1 MMVLFQVTY
10 AAILILGDIKEDVV
24 RQDHF
29 GGNFDAESDNEND
42 ANNPERQKT
51 KSEVMSELI
60 SKSKM
65 YKHERQQQH
74 DEDLDEI
81 EALDADLGE
90 LQGLLR
96 SVKPVRQ
103 ERPAR
108 TQEMMSYD
116 AALREM
122 VYDKRSKPT
131 ERTKTEEEIAQ
142 EEMERLQKLE
152 EERSKRMRG
161 ELTGVEEG
169 GDKNRPRREGDD
181 LDDDFVP
188 DEQEADFYGLGKGA
202 LTEKAE
208 ASADE
213 EDGEEQAEND
223 NDEKEDDEDGSD
235 DGFDLARY
243 FTDEEDEIDN
253 PEDDEEDEESE
264 IIPATKRLRLAES
277 SSSQKELAY
286 TFPCPSTFDQLL
298 DILKDVPVSSIPTVI
313 ERIEILHSTKLLMEN
328 REKLEVLTLL
338 YFTNVDLYAYRS
350 QTYTAS
356 CFRRSR
362 IIQNHRRNHRSTT

>member
-1 MMVLFQVTY
+1 M
-10 AAILILGDIKEDVV
+10 LGDIKEDVV

-42 ANNPERQKT
+42 TNNPERQKT

-65 YKHERQQQH
+65 YKHEQH

-161 ELTGVEEG
+161 DLAGVEEG
-169 GDKNRPRREGDD
+169 GDRNRPRREGDD

-202 LTEKAE
+202 LTEEAE
-208 ASADE
+208 ASAE
-213 EDGEEQAEND
+213 EEEEEEGKAEND
-223 NDEKEDDEDGSD
+223 NDEEEEDEDGSD

-243 FTDEEDEIDN
+243 FTDEEDESDN

-277 SSSQKELAY
+277 STSAKELAY
-286 TFPCPSTFDQLL
+286 TFPCPSTFDQML
-298 DILKDVPVSSIPTVI
+298 DILKDVPASSVPTVI

-338 YFTNVDLYAYRS
+338 YFTNADIYAYRS
-350 QTYTAS
+350 QTNIAS
-356 CFRRSR
+356 CFRRFS
-362 IIQNHRRNHRSTT
+362 IN

>member
-1 MMVLFQVTY
+1 M
-10 AAILILGDIKEDVV
+10 LGDIKEDVV

-29 GGNFDAESDNEND
+29 GGNFEANSDNEND
-42 ANNPERQKT
+42 SAHPERQKT

-74 DEDLDEI
+74 DEDLEEI

-96 SVKPVRQ
+96 SVKPIRQ

-108 TQEMMSYD
+108 TQEMMTYD

-142 EEMERLQKLE
+142 EEVERLQKLE

-161 ELTGVEEG
+161 EQMDIEEG
-169 GDKNRPRREGDD
+169 ADINRPRREGDD

-202 LTEKAE
+202 LAEEAEVSAEEDEDEDEAQTEGDE
-208 ASADE
+208 DE
-213 EDGEEQAEND
+213 EDEN
-223 NDEKEDDEDGSD
+223 EDDTGSE

-243 FTDEEDEIDN
+243 FTDEEDEVNN
-253 PEDDEEDEESE
+253 PAEDKDEDE
-264 IIPATKRLRLAES
+264 ITPATKRLRLAES
-277 SSSQKELAY
+277 SSSSKELAY
-286 TFPCPSTFDQLL
+286 TYPCPSTFEEML
-298 DILKDVPVSSIPTVI
+298 DILKDVPASSIPIVI

-328 REKLEVLTLL
+328 REKLEVRDQYVHFANIRLSPLL
-338 YFTNVDLYAYRS
+338 S
-350 QTYTAS
+350 
-356 CFRRSR
+356 
-362 IIQNHRRNHRSTT
+362 